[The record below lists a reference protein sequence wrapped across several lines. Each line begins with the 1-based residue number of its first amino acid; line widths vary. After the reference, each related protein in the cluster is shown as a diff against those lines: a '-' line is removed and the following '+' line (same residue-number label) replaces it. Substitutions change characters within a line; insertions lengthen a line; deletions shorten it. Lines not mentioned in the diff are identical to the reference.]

1 MVAIREYM
9 TVVNNQITITL
20 PSDFNYD
27 EVEVVVLPKYN
38 NDLSKLTKEVE
49 EGFNSTISSK
59 THKEIFQELK
69 AKYV

>member
-20 PSDFNYD
+20 PADFNYD
-27 EVEVVVLPKYN
+27 EVEVVVMPKYSS
-38 NDLSKLTKEVE
+38 DLSALTKEVDK
-49 EGFNSTISSK
+49 GFNSKVSNK